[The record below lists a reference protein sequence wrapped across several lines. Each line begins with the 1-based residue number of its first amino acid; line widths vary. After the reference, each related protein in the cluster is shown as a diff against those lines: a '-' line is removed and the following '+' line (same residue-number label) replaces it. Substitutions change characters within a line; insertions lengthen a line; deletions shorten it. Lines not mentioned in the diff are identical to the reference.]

1 MPASLALW
9 LTPDQL
15 CQVSQRHAR
24 RAKQVPKCV
33 SNPISEAAEVID
45 EGLQALNGDDSGF
58 TTNTCS
64 TMPFR
69 MEYLTGPTRNQLCRR
84 VDASQATPRRLSPQH
99 SVKERRGHLF
109 DYDGGRTQFRVNWD
123 TQSTMP
129 IEIHRGSP
137 GRNMA
142 V

>member
-1 MPASLALW
+1 MPASLVIW

-15 CQVSQRHAR
+15 CHVSEGHVR
-24 RAKQVPKCV
+24 RAKKAPERA
-33 SNPISEAAEVID
+33 SNSISDAGSTD
-45 EGLQALNGDDSGF
+45 EGLLALNGDDSGV

-69 MEYLTGPTRNQLCRR
+69 MEYLTGPTRDQLCRR

-109 DYDGGRTQFRVNWD
+109 DYGGGRTQFRVNWD